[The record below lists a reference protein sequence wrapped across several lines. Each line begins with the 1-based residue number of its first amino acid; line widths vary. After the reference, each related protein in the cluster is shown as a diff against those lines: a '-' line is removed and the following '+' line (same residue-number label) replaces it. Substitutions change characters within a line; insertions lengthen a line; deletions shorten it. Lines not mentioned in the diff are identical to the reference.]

1 MPCLL
6 GYYSIDRQT
15 RSNAQ
20 EMSVRKSDYLTSLKT
35 ITSDQQF
42 KMMKPSEQALTIA
55 RFQLELGLEGSA
67 IKTLVHLLTSH
78 LPEPVDINPAI
89 VDYIVWFL
97 LPPME
102 EDERFTLSHYEQR
115 ILRLGLFLR
124 MVLRLPRCEAGLT
137 SKVSS
142 GMKEAFTSVVNYV
155 RLCIDQLRP
164 RTENEP
170 LWSDMHDDSP
180 LYEALDNPGKVNL
193 GLGFLPAL
201 YKVIGPSK
209 SPKRLYTH
217 HLTQALRMISI
228 LNEVNQNWGLL
239 LGCLTAQQIVPSSTF
254 EVFNYTGIDD
264 FGRFMWDSQV
274 LSCYPFLVSSEFRK
288 TLYLKVSKYKVYGK
302 RDWDPEDFI
311 EFKVSRETPV
321 RDIVSILAEKKRDSR
336 PYWDFTF
343 ASECGV
349 GTGPTK
355 EFYAKFSQDVQ
366 RYDLNLWIGDP
377 QLSKDGT
384 RYVTSPCGLFPSPC
398 LHLDDYSR
406 DVLTTFGKLLAKSQ
420 IDDVMMDLNLSS
432 ALCKFL
438 LKGRS
443 HEQRLNLSDL
453 KDVMP
458 SLVEFVEELVKM
470 MNDAARI
477 KRDRTLTYERKVD
490 ELINLKYHG
499 CRLDDL
505 CINFTV
511 PGFPDIEMIDGGAE
525 IFLTVENIEEYLQ
538 LLVWWLLYKGP
549 QKKLECI
556 QAGYDSI
563 LSRESM
569 KPLLIGDMKEIFSG
583 MASGPWT
590 VEELRK
596 GCYLKEDLTVET
608 PVVKH
613 LFEVLASFTREEQR
627 NFLRFVTSSTNLPVG
642 GFSNLDPPLTID
654 RLRKDGHSDA
664 FLPSAMTCVN
674 LLFLPE
680 YSSPEVLRDK
690 FLVAFQ
696 EGDSFQFR

>member
-1 MPCLL
+1 M
-6 GYYSIDRQT
+6 SIK
-15 RSNAQ
+15 
-20 EMSVRKSDYLTSLKT
+20 KSDYLVSLKT
-35 ITSDQQF
+35 LTSNQQF
-42 KMMKPSEQALTIA
+42 GMMKASEQALTIA
-55 RFQLELGLEGSA
+55 RFQLELGLEISA
-67 IKTLVHLLTSH
+67 IKTLIHLMTSE
-78 LPEPVDINPAI
+78 LLEPVDINPAI
-89 VDYIVWFL
+89 VDFLVWFL

-102 EDERFTLSHYEQR
+102 ENETFTLNHYDQR
-115 ILRLGLFLR
+115 FLRLTLFLR
-124 MVLRLPRCEAGLT
+124 MVLQLPRRKAGVNHQVT
-137 SKVSS
+137 SR
-142 GMKEAFTSVVNYV
+142 MKEAFTSVVNYV
-155 RLCIDQLRP
+155 RLCIDLLRP
-164 RTENEP
+164 RNENEP
-170 LWSDMHDDSP
+170 LWSDMYDDSD
-180 LYEALDNPGKVNL
+180 LYEALDHPGKVNL

-217 HLTQALRMISI
+217 HLTQSLRMISI
-228 LNEVNQNWGLL
+228 LNELNQNWGAL
-239 LGCLTAQQIVPSSTF
+239 LGCLTVQQVVPSSAF
-254 EVFNYTGIDD
+254 EVFSYTGIDD
-264 FGRFMWDSQV
+264 FGRFLWDSQV

-321 RDIVSILAEKKRDSR
+321 KDIVSILIEKQRDSR

-343 ASECGV
+343 VSECGI

-377 QLSKDGT
+377 QLSQDGIK
-384 RYVTSPCGLFPSPC
+384 YVNSHCGLFPSPS

-438 LKGRS
+438 LKGKC
-443 HEQRLNLSDL
+443 HEQHLNLSDL

-477 KRDRTLTYERKVD
+477 KNDRTLTYESKVD

-511 PGFPDIEMIDGGAE
+511 PGFPDIEMVEGGAE

-556 QAGYDSI
+556 QAGYYSI
-563 LSRESM
+563 LSRESV
-569 KPLLIGDMKEIFSG
+569 KPLLICDMRDIFSG
-583 MASGPWT
+583 MASGPWV

-596 GCYLKEDLTVET
+596 GCDLRGDLNVES
-608 PVVKH
+608 PVINY

-627 NFLRFVTSSTNLPVG
+627 GFLRFVTSSTNLPVG
-642 GFSNLDPPLTID
+642 GFTNLDPPLTID
-654 RLRKDGHSDA
+654 RLRKDGNPDT

-674 LLFLPE
+674 LLFLPD
-680 YSSPEVLRDK
+680 YSSPKVLRDK
-690 FLVAFQ
+690 FLMAFQ
-696 EGDSFQFR
+696 EGDSFQFL